1 MGGNEHVQTWRFVML
16 FVFGFSTLT
25 INTLFLVFFELLP
38 LQHASDPWGT
48 WAILPSIKQVVDST
62 AALNSFV

>member
-1 MGGNEHVQTWRFVML
+1 ML

-62 AALNSFV
+62 AALKSFV